1 MATLDE
7 ERDLYEALKN
17 LPDFECFPL
26 PSSWFKK
33 FDIPPRGVVNPR
45 EFMESN
51 YTMKMAI
58 APKDLPPLIINEPQ
72 KDGKLFPLIADEPIP
87 VEVVSRPFVLKDGE
101 SFPAV
106 LPFLKEAPEPVS
118 LTHPHTDTEQE
129 QEQLIDVCKLEHQD
143 EKDKDQSAQ

>member
-1 MATLDE
+1 MNPAVIDE
-7 ERDLYEALKN
+7 ERTLVEELMK
-17 LPDFECFPL
+17 LSDFECLPL

-33 FDIPPRGVVNPR
+33 FNIPPRGVVNPR

-58 APKDLPPLIINEPQ
+58 APKELPPLIINEPQ
-72 KDGKLFPLIADEPIP
+72 KDGKLFPLVAEEPIP

-106 LPFLKEAPEPVS
+106 LPFLKQDLSPVS
-118 LTHPHTDTEQE
+118 LTHPQTDTEQAKE
-129 QEQLIDVCKLEHQD
+129 QQTDVCKSQDQD
-143 EKDKDQSAQ
+143 EQGKDQ